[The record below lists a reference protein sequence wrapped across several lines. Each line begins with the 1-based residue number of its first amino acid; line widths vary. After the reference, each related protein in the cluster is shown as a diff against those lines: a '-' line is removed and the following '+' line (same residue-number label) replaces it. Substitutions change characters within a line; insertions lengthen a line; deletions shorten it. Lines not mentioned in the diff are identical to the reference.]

1 MDEKGIGGRPKMM
14 KILIQELE
22 EAGIIDKNYINWS
35 QTQQAKGTTQFN
47 KYSRFRQPAGKSRV
61 QR

>member
-22 EAGIIDKNYINWS
+22 EAGIIDKNYIN
-35 QTQQAKGTTQFN
+35 
-47 KYSRFRQPAGKSRV
+47 
-61 QR
+61 